1 MELRT
6 LQYFFTVAREENITR
21 ASEVLHITQPTLS
34 RQMKQLEQELGT
46 ELFVRGRNFALTEA
60 GMLLRR
66 RAEEVVDMMYKIEY
80 EIETVGEVGGVI
92 SIGSGALKSSQFLPE
107 VMSAFQK
114 LHPKVRFEI
123 YSNSSQYI
131 KERMDR
137 GLLDFGIMLEPID
150 IEQYEYIR
158 IRLFVGNFFQP
169 RYVFAIYFIKNYAK
183 SAYKKTHRVKQHGA
197 LSRRINQS
205 SSNTTLPSLKAF
217 MRASDSRW

>member
-6 LQYFFTVAREENITR
+6 LQYFLTVAREENITR

-66 RAEEVVDMMYKIEY
+66 RAEEVVDMMYKIES
-80 EIETVGEVGGVI
+80 EIETAGEVGGVI
-92 SIGSGALKSSQFLPE
+92 SIGSCALKSSQFLPE

-158 IRLFVGNFFQP
+158 IILFVGNFFQP

-183 SAYKKTHRVKQHGA
+183 SAYKKRTAQNSTVR
-197 LSRRINQS
+197 
-205 SSNTTLPSLKAF
+205 
-217 MRASDSRW
+217 